1 MTDKITIVV
10 RYFAAHRD
18 ITGCSSETLTLD
30 SGATVGAL
38 WEMLTERYPRLAGYS
53 GRLLFAVNQEFA
65 SPDHALHDGDE
76 VAFIPP
82 VSGGA
87 PDAFTVTSDPLDPA
101 PLVALVQAPDMGAI
115 VTFAGVVRD
124 NFGGRKTAFLE
135 YEAYPGMAETV
146 LAQIAAEARA
156 RWQTG
161 AIAVHHRIGRLEI
174 GDTAVLVV
182 VAAPHRREA
191 FEAAEWIMDRIK
203 EIAPIWKKEYWA
215 DGDAEWVGDEKER
228 KQMTPQTVSE
238 NPPRE
243 VQPE

>member
-1 MTDKITIVV
+1 MTKSITITV
-10 RYFAAHRD
+10 RYFAAHRE
-18 ITGCSSETLTLD
+18 ITGCSDETLFLAPGT
-30 SGATVGAL
+30 TVGAL

-65 SPDHALHDGDE
+65 ASDHTLRDGDE

-87 PDAFTVTSDPLDPA
+87 LQPFVVTPDPLDPA

-135 YEAYPGMAETV
+135 YEAYPGMAEAV

-174 GDTAVLVV
+174 GETAVLVV

-191 FEAAEWIMDRIK
+191 FAAAEWIMDRIK
-203 EIAPIWKKEYWA
+203 EVAPIWKKEHWA

-228 KQMTPQTVSE
+228 KQKAPQRSTI
-238 NPPRE
+238 
-243 VQPE
+243 